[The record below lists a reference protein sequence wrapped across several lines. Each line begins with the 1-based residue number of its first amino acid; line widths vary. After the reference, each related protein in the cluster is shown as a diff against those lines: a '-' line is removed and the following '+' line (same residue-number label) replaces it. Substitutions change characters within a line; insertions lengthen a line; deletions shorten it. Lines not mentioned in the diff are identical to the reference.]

1 MPPKLVGSMTTR
13 QNSAKKL
20 TAQIN
25 DAFHQVLRHRP
36 NISPKIKLSMSRSL
50 STTTR
55 NGLSNEE
62 KKWKLE
68 NELHRVLKILL
79 LMSVVA
85 YFYKSGTFT
94 PGDELVRFLELLDYA
109 NTIIQA
115 RLRLLDPET
124 LTAQI
129 TKILKLNRQQVYP
142 FATYS
147 AGLSAAGMGLRE
159 IFTTIMFNSPTVNI
173 RDRIIN
179 EKFAD
184 LTSTPTHL
192 ETYFDFF
199 SDKFYQYTRLLP
211 KQLPTLRDALLM
223 IDLLP

>member
-50 STTTR
+50 ATTR